1 MKSKIGIIGGGNMGG
16 AIIAGISKQFRVL
29 VCEQDQ
35 KRCQQLKRKYKITTG
50 NLKAVVENS
59 QVIILAVKPQTFE
72 RLLKAI
78 RSFVTKDK
86 LVISIAAGIT
96 CKYIEKR
103 LGSNIHVVRAMP
115 NLPAQ
120 VGRGITGIC
129 LGKAAVNKDLAL
141 ARRIF
146 SCIGRAVIVDE
157 KQMDAITAV
166 SGSGP
171 AYVFLFV
178 EHFNNAAMSL
188 GLNKKMARKLV
199 AETIKGSLDLLE
211 QQKADAGQLRA
222 KVTSKGGTTQA
233 AINVFQKRKSKD
245 IFKAALSA
253 AKKRARKL
261 SK

>member
-1 MKSKIGIIGGGNMGG
+1 MKTKIGIIGGGNMGG
-16 AIIAGISKQFRVL
+16 AIIAGILKHFRVL
-29 VCEQDQ
+29 ICEQDQ
-35 KRCQQLKRKYKITTG
+35 KRRQQLKRKYKITPG
-50 NLKAVVENS
+50 NLKTVVENS
-59 QVIILAVKPQTFE
+59 QVIILAVKPQNFE
-72 RLLKAI
+72 RLLKTI
-78 RSFVTKDK
+78 RFFVTKDK

-103 LGSNIHVVRAMP
+103 LESNIHVVRAMP

-129 LGKAAVNKDLAL
+129 PGKTTVNKDMIL

-146 SCIGRAVIVDE
+146 NCIGEVVIVNE
-157 KQMDAITAV
+157 KKMDAITAV

-171 AYVFLFV
+171 AYVFQFI
-178 EHFNNAAMSL
+178 EQFNSAAVSL
-188 GLNKKMARKLV
+188 GLDKNSAKNLV
-199 AETIKGSLDLLE
+199 LQTIKGSLDLLE
-211 QQKADAGQLRA
+211 KQKEDAGQLRA

-233 AINVFQKRKSKD
+233 AIDVFQKRKSKE